1 MVKRLLYRKVPR
13 KTSTSF
19 SHRSASCPQ
28 RTWSIGKINWEPYR
42 LSSTHRMR
50 VDSSEKGFFAKCFNL
65 GMLSIRVYYTVIL
78 LCEGISKK
86 RESVRKLNY
95 TLGGVNE
102 SLGSGR
108 LKAYLSLVSFLSML
122 EVGWFLF
129 RKQIALAFCSWFLHA
144 ADNIDVEARKKS
156 QNAGCQKYIN
166 VIALP
171 VKGSILTFVL
181 DYFLNNY
188 ATPVKRKANKF
199 GRKSFACDR
208 FFIPVQQATLNR
220 LIEKPRLGSAVTRYT
235 INRRLLIAR
244 HVW

>member
-86 RESVRKLNY
+86 KIILEETKLYSRWGEWITRFWSTQGISVPGFFPLHAWSR
-95 TLGGVNE
+95 
-102 SLGSGR
+102 
-108 LKAYLSLVSFLSML
+108 LVSVSKANCSC
-122 EVGWFLF
+122 FLF
-129 RKQIALAFCSWFLHA
+129 MILACS
-144 ADNIDVEARKKS
+144 R
-156 QNAGCQKYIN
+156 
-166 VIALP
+166 
-171 VKGSILTFVL
+171 
-181 DYFLNNY
+181 
-188 ATPVKRKANKF
+188 
-199 GRKSFACDR
+199 
-208 FFIPVQQATLNR
+208 
-220 LIEKPRLGSAVTRYT
+220 
-235 INRRLLIAR
+235 
-244 HVW
+244 